1 MKIGNTVR
9 WKKTT
14 FHKET
19 WSTRYLEGK
28 IADIGGPNVL
38 IKADDGSYLVK
49 NKLEVTVVE

>member
-1 MKIGNTVR
+1 MKLGNTVR